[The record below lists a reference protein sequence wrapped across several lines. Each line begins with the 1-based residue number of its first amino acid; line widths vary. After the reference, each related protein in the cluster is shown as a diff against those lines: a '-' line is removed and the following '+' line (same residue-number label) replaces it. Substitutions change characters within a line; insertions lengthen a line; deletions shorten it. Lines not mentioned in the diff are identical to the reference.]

1 VVHHWDVKALQIR
14 NVPRN
19 VEGLNLTLPIGQN
32 LVAAK
37 EALNEQAALRW
48 PITFANDVFVG
59 AKIFDRNRQ
68 AQHGLSLVLCQ
79 LGDAFQLS
87 DEPV

>member
-19 VEGLNLTLPIGQN
+19 VKGLNLTLPIGQN

-37 EALNEQAALRW
+37 EALNEQAALPR
-48 PITFANDVFVG
+48 PITLANDVFVG
-59 AKIFDRNRQ
+59 SKIFGCDRQ
-68 AQHGLSLVLCQ
+68 AQHGLPLVLCQ
-79 LGDAFQLS
+79 LSDAFQLS
-87 DEPV
+87 DKPV